1 MAVPRPSERQQI
13 EPLPAHLVRG
23 LVAAALAEDVGS
35 GDVTSEAVIG
45 EDAKMSA
52 RIVAREP
59 ALVAGLGVAKEVFA
73 QVDRGVSFAAQ
84 VADGDRIE
92 AGDEVAG
99 VTGPARATLAA
110 ERTALNF
117 LQRMSGIAT
126 ETARYVAAVV
136 GTSAVIIDTR
146 KTAPGLRALDK
157 YAVRVGGG
165 RLHRMGLF
173 DGCLIKDNHIAC
185 AGGVK
190 AAVAAAR
197 RRLGGRLNVQVEVT
211 DLDEVEEALEA
222 GADGLLLDNMD
233 TAMLRQAVARA
244 RGRAFLEASGGIS
257 LDGVAEIAASGVDMI
272 SVGSLTHSVRAID
285 FALEARP
292 QADRRGR

>member
-1 MAVPRPSERQQI
+1 MRGIVAV
-13 EPLPAHLVRG
+13 
-23 LVAAALAEDVGS
+23 ALAEDIGS
-35 GDVTSEAVIG
+35 GDVTSEAVVD
-45 EDAKMSA
+45 ESA
-52 RIVAREP
+52 GISAAILAREP
-59 ALVAGLGVAKEVFA
+59 AVVAGLGVVEEVFA
-73 QVDRGVSFAAQ
+73 QVDRSVRLAALA
-84 VADGDRIE
+84 ADGDTVE
-92 AGDEVAG
+92 AGDEVVEVSG
-99 VTGPARATLAA
+99 SARSILAA

-126 ETARYVAAVV
+126 ETARYVAAVA
-136 GTSAVIIDTR
+136 GTSAAITDTR

-165 RLHRMGLF
+165 RSHRMGLF

-197 RRLGGRLNVQVEVT
+197 ERLGRRLEIEVEVT
-211 DLDEVEEALEA
+211 SLEDVEEALAA

-233 TAMLRQAVARA
+233 PATLREAVARA
-244 RGRAFLEASGGIS
+244 RGQALLEASGGIT
-257 LDGVAEIAASGVDMI
+257 LDTVAEIAASGVDMI

-285 FALEARP
+285 FALEASQ
-292 QADRRGR
+292 QADRRG